1 MDLPFIC
8 RFWRRRANS
17 SLQETRAT
25 GALSVKRTWPG
36 RRSQKGQRQSNY
48 SGEATIYQKQK
59 ALAANYANR
68 AKSYV
73 VENTLV
79 IEYAPAKRGKK
90 AEQKMKASPTML
102 LKTHVEKMSVWA
114 TPTMF
119 MKTSDLG
126 RHSHD
131 IHENKGSC
139 APGSS
144 AGSRR

>member
-102 LKTHVEKMSVWA
+102 LKTHVENMSVLA
-114 TPTMF
+114 IPTTLMII
-119 MKTSDLG
+119 KDLWLG
-126 RHSHD
+126 CHDVDDNQHS
-131 IHENKGSC
+131 
-139 APGSS
+139 
-144 AGSRR
+144 